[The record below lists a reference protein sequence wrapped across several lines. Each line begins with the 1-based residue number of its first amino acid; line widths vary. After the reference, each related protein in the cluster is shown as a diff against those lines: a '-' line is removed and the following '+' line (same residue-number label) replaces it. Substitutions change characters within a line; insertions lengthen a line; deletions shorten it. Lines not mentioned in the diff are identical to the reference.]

1 MEQNPNPQY
10 LLLATN
16 TNHLSV
22 SKELVIEMWQHLIIL
37 QVSTGQNVLLMT
49 GNISI
54 VIFQVYLVILCS
66 LTLFFGV
73 F

>member
-49 GNISI
+49 GNIST

-66 LTLFFGV
+66 LTLFLGV

>member
-1 MEQNPNPQY
+1 MEQNPNPQF

-37 QVSTGQNVLLMT
+37 QVSTRQNVLLMT

-54 VIFQVYLVILCS
+54 VIFQVREHW
-66 LTLFFGV
+66 FWV
-73 F
+73 FSDL